1 MQFGG
6 KNFQKR
12 LKKRVSEED
21 EYKLPKEQKKKRD
34 KTTWRMLRSE
44 QKDKYEL

>member
-1 MQFGG
+1 MQYGG

-21 EYKLPKEQKKKRD
+21 EYNLPKEQKKKRD
-34 KTTWRMLRSE
+34 KTTWRMLRKE